1 MYNSRVIDTET
12 RCSAELMFVFK
23 PTLES
28 ESESESDTESKIEH
42 STEIEPRLRRA
53 LEEPLS
59 VVSTEGTP
67 VESDAWFV
75 SVVSHSGESYTVDV
89 REGRCNCPD
98 AQYHLSDDQ
107 RCKHQLRAKIA
118 LGQMSVPPHA
128 IENVDVDQLLGE
140 HTDAKLQF
148 LVNDGGCYRQHTP
161 LRT

>member
-1 MYNSRVIDTET
+1 
-12 RCSAELMFVFK
+12 MFVFE

-28 ESESESDTESKIEH
+28 ESSSDTESKTED

-89 REGRCNCPD
+89 RDGRCNCPD

-107 RCKHQLRAKIA
+107 QCKHQLRAKIA

-128 IENVDVDQLLGE
+128 LESVDVDRLLGE

-148 LVNDGGCYRQHTP
+148 LANDGGYYRRRTP
-161 LRT
+161 L